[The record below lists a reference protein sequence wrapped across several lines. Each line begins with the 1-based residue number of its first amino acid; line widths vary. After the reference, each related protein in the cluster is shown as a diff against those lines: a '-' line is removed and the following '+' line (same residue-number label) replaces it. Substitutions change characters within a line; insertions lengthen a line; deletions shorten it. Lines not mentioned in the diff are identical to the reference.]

1 MALEVLEFFQVAT
14 FRDDGWEKQPG
25 DVGMKEAR
33 RGYPCPVCN
42 DPTE

>member
-1 MALEVLEFFQVAT
+1 MTNPDRFTLPPI
-14 FRDDGWEKQPG
+14 DP